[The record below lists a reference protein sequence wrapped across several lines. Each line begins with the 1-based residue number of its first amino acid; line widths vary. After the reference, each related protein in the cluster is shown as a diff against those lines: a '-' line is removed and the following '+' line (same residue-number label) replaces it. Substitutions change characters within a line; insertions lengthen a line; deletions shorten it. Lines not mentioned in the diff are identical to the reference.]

1 MINGMREHGLQDPK
15 FGIYEQ
21 FFRVVL
27 WNKPSELKPI
37 DAQDD
42 LNERQRKALEFLKN
56 NKSLKTKM
64 YMKLNN
70 ISFGTA
76 RAEINEMITFGYL
89 KKVAVYQSGL
99 TFMERMLT
107 TPDFG

>member
-15 FGIYEQ
+15 FGIYDQ

-89 KKVAVYQSGL
+89 KKVGSFRGAYYILEGKN
-99 TFMERMLT
+99 
-107 TPDFG
+107 GK